1 MRHLLIHAGLGF
13 AMLISASGAASA
25 STIFN
30 FAAATDSEGNSYGN
44 TLQLS
49 SGGLTVTESAYYLSS
64 GYTSS
69 SKFGTA
75 AVDDYNGTNLG
86 LGVCSPNDPSCSNP
100 YHQMDN
106 YQGDEFIVFQFSQA
120 VNLSSIQITN
130 YAPIGSTSDVD
141 LTYFT
146 SSTNLTTNTTLG
158 SLGSG
163 TNVTQN
169 CTGTAC
175 QGTPFVDSMSGSN
188 VTYLIVAAEVNNS
201 DGNTDAFK
209 INDLSVNATPEPGTI
224 GMMVLAI
231 SGLAMQAWRRRKHH
245 SDHVD

>member
-1 MRHLLIHAGLGF
+1 LSAALLLT
-13 AMLISASGAASA
+13 ASGAANA

-30 FAAATDSEGNSYGN
+30 FAGATDSEGNSYGN
-44 TLQLS
+44 SLSLS
-49 SGGLTVTESAYYLSS
+49 SGTLTVTETAFYLSNNF
-64 GYTSS
+64 TTS
-69 SKFGTA
+69 SKFGLA

-146 SSTNLTTNTTLG
+146 ASTGLTTNTTLG
-158 SLGSG
+158 SLGTG
-163 TNVTQN
+163 TTVTQN

-188 VTYLIVAAEVNNS
+188 VTYLIVAASVSNT
-201 DGNTDAFK
+201 DGTTDAFK
-209 INDLSVNATPEPGTI
+209 INDLTVNATPEPGTI

-231 SGLAMQAWRRRKHH
+231 SGLAMGAWRRRKQHH
-245 SDHVD
+245 SDHAE